1 MQKRCSIASIKYTY
15 RRQVSTQL
23 QMMEGAAINSG
34 PLRLFIGKSEVYFP
48 WLSSVMDVLSS

>member
-1 MQKRCSIASIKYTY
+1 MDKDAGSMQKRCSIASIKYTY

-34 PLRLFIGKSEVYFP
+34 PFVCSLERVRSISPG
-48 WLSSVMDVLSS
+48 